1 MPRNRKKMM
10 REKKKKRGR
19 EKVKRKSHELS
30 VHART
35 SQANILHLDQ
45 EAAKCTTCEQIC
57 GKFSLLKARQLIIRK
72 QINYQN
78 AIFGKISRIVW
89 VNEGLM
95 AIKN

>member
-45 EAAKCTTCEQIC
+45 ETTKCMTCERIC
-57 GKFSLLKARQLIIRK
+57 GEFYLLKTRQLIIRK
-72 QINYQN
+72 QINYQK
-78 AIFGKISRIVW
+78 AFFGKISRNIW
-89 VNEGLM
+89 VNEG
-95 AIKN
+95 